1 MTDEQHME
9 KLQAAEEMLPKGRPV
24 YDLKPS

>member
-1 MTDEQHME
+1 MTDEQRIQ
-9 KLQAAEEMLPKGRPV
+9 KLKAAEEMLPKGGPV